1 MHVSHVTPAIVLR
14 SWPFGESDK
23 IVSFLT
29 EAHGKLTGIA
39 KGAKRSKKRFV
50 NSLEPFSFVNL
61 NFQDRSQTSLAL
73 ILGCELQKSYKN
85 LIASLEKIAFASY
98 CVEITDGLIGER
110 EENRLVFEHLK
121 RSLGYLES
129 QETSVTFLIGFELRL
144 LSLAGYQ
151 PFLDSCSRCGIYRP
165 RLYEPIQMAQ
175 ARWYFSF
182 RDGGI
187 LCASC
192 SKLRKEIVP
201 MSSETLDLMINLQ
214 QEPDLTFENLKPSAT
229 VLKQIRSAIVR
240 FLQFQLDREI
250 KSASFLNQF
259 CS

>member
-1 MHVSHVTPAIVLR
+1 MQASHVTSAIVLR

-29 EAHGKLTGIA
+29 EGHGKLTGIA

-61 NFQDRSQTSLAL
+61 NFQDRSQSTLAF

-85 LIASLEKIAFASY
+85 LTASLEKIAFASY
-98 CVEITDGLIGER
+98 CVEITEGLIGER
-110 EENRLVFEHLK
+110 EENRLVFDHLK
-121 RSLGYLES
+121 RSLSRLENE
-129 QETSVTFLIGFELRL
+129 ETSVTFLVGFELTL

-151 PFLDSCSRCGIYRP
+151 PYLESCRRCGMQPSFLDAP
-165 RLYEPIQMAQ
+165 VQTQ
-175 ARWYFSF
+175 WYFSL

-187 LCASC
+187 LCAGC

-201 MSSETLDLMINLQ
+201 ISGATLNLMINLQ
-214 QEPDLTFENLKPSAT
+214 REPSLTFQNTKLSPA
-229 VLKQIRSAIVR
+229 VLKQIRSATVR
-240 FLQFQLDREI
+240 FIQFQLNRDI

>member
-1 MHVSHVTPAIVLR
+1 MRASHVTSAIVLR

-29 EAHGKLTGIA
+29 EGHGKLTGIA

-50 NSLEPFSFVNL
+50 NSLEPFSFVKL
-61 NFQDRSQTSLAL
+61 NFQDRSRTSLAF

-98 CVEITDGLIGER
+98 CVEITEGLIGER
-110 EENRLVFEHLK
+110 EENRLVFDHLK
-121 RSLGYLES
+121 RSLNRLES
-129 QETSVTFLIGFELRL
+129 EETSATFLVGFELKL

-151 PFLDSCSRCGIYRP
+151 PFLDSCRRCGMHP
-165 RLYEPIQMAQ
+165 SCLPQPVQ
-175 ARWYFSF
+175 THWYFSV
-182 RDGGI
+182 RDGAI
-187 LCASC
+187 LCAGC

-201 MSSETLDLMINLQ
+201 ISGATLDLMVNLQ
-214 QEPDLTFENLKPSAT
+214 QEPNLAFENPKPSAT
-229 VLKQIRSAIVR
+229 VIKQIRSATVR
-240 FLQFQLDREI
+240 FIQFQLNREI

>member
-14 SWPFGESDK
+14 SWPLGESDK

-29 EAHGKLTGIA
+29 EGHGKLTGIA

-50 NSLEPFSFVNL
+50 NSLEPFSFVHL
-61 NFQDRSQTSLAL
+61 NFQDRSQTSLAF

-121 RSLGYLES
+121 RSLAYLES
-129 QETSVTFLIGFELRL
+129 EETSVTFLIGFELKL

-151 PFLDSCSRCGIYRP
+151 PFLDSCRRCGMYRS
-165 RLYEPIQMAQ
+165 RLYEPVQMAQ

-187 LCASC
+187 LCAGC
-192 SKLRKEIVP
+192 SSFRKEIMP
-201 MSSETLDLMINLQ
+201 MSGETLDLMINLQ
-214 QEPDLTFENLKPSAT
+214 QEPNLTFGNLKPSAT

-240 FLQFQLDREI
+240 FIQFQLDREI
-250 KSASFLNQF
+250 KSVSFLNQF